1 MFMFTERVN
10 NSNINSLNEIQSI
23 TDADIDEECFH
34 DVMEVNNSVSI
45 H

>member
-1 MFMFTERVN
+1 MLCIFTDR
-10 NSNINSLNEIQSI
+10 SNINSLNERQNI

-34 DVMEVNNSVSI
+34 DVMEVNNLVRI